1 MHFEFLTG
9 LIESPFLIAG
19 RRGVKEMVEAILNNF
34 PMAIHDIDLEHKNII
49 MLAAEHRQPDIYM
62 IFLKRKTESWFG
74 KVDAGGN
81 TVLHL
86 AAKHSDNQ
94 PLLIPGAA
102 LQMQREIKWFKVQ
115 D

>member
-19 RRGVKEMVEAILNNF
+19 RKGVKEMVEAILHIF
-34 PMAIHDIDLEHKNII
+34 PMAIHDIDLEQKNII

-62 IFLKRKTESWFG
+62 IFLNRKTESWFG
-74 KVDAGGN
+74 KVDTGGN

-86 AAKHSDNQ
+86 AAKYTHRRS
-94 PLLIPGAA
+94 LLSPGAA
-102 LQMQREIKWFKVQ
+102 LQVQRDITWFKVK